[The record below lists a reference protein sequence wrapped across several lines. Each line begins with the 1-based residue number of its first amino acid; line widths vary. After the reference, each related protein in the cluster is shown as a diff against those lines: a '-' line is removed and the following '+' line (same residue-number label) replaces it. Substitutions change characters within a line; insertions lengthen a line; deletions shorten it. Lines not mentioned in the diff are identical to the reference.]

1 MKKINS
7 LLNYAMG
14 LLTLVALY
22 QAVIAYPEY
31 GTKLLA
37 ITKHPTGYS
46 PTVILTTLTAVAKSG
61 TYLLHTT
68 SSLLKR
74 KKQRKQL
81 LFVLAAAGVVYFLPV
96 ITQIIQ
102 QFI

>member
-37 ITKHPTGYS
+37 ITKHPTGYFTDGHFDNFDRS
-46 PTVILTTLTAVAKSG
+46 SQEWHILVA
-61 TYLLHTT
+61 YNE
-68 SSLLKR
+68 
-74 KKQRKQL
+74 
-81 LFVLAAAGVVYFLPV
+81 
-96 ITQIIQ
+96 
-102 QFI
+102 

>member
-22 QAVIAYPEY
+22 QAIIAYPEY

-46 PTVILTTLTAVAKSG
+46 PTVILINFDQRQPKWHSLVA
-61 TYLLHTT
+61 YNE
-68 SSLLKR
+68 
-74 KKQRKQL
+74 
-81 LFVLAAAGVVYFLPV
+81 
-96 ITQIIQ
+96 
-102 QFI
+102 